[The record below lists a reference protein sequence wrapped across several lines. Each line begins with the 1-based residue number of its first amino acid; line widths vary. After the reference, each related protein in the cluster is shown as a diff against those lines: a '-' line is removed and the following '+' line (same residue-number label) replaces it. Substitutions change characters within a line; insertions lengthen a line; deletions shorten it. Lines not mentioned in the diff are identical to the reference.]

1 MSFMKLM
8 SSIPVMFYVSVAAFI
23 VSLVVEVMASK
34 GGSDEERETESVS
47 ARKKSQNKV
56 MVADLAMA
64 GLIGFS
70 MTLIYFSWVLVAD
83 WRSSTGIFYPE
94 SSINPE
100 SMPYIPD
107 NEYPPAPP
115 ADNK

>member
-1 MSFMKLM
+1 MTFIKLM
-8 SSIPVMFYVSVAAFI
+8 SSIPVMFYVSVAAFV
-23 VSLVVEVMASK
+23 VSLVIEVMAGK
-34 GGSDEERETESVS
+34 GGSDEEYEGGSVS
-47 ARKKSQNKV
+47 AGKKSQNKV
-56 MVADLAMA
+56 MVGDLAMA

-70 MTLIYFSWVLVAD
+70 ITLIYFSWVLVAD

-115 ADNK
+115 ANNK